1 MGHNQIASLPVF
13 EGRLKKLNSISFYK
27 NEFTDFPISLFQ
39 ITKLKSLDLG
49 GNKMTTI
56 PDLSGRFPHLSEL
69 SLSNNNLTDLPNSLS
84 GISNLASLDVR
95 HNQIAMIPAFVSK
108 FKKIFRIDLKN
119 DDWYYNCVNL
129 YGNPIP
135 SESTLDINDRIVMVR
150 TVMETK

>member
-1 MGHNQIASLPVF
+1 MGHNQISSLPVF

-39 ITKLKSLDLG
+39 IHKLKSLDLG
-49 GNKMTTI
+49 ANKMSAI
-56 PDLSGRFPHLSEL
+56 PDFTGCFPHISEL

-84 GISNLASLDVR
+84 GLSKLASLDVR
-95 HNQIAMIPAFVSK
+95 HNQIDSIPAFVSK
-108 FKKIFRIDLKN
+108 FKKIFRVDLKN

-129 YGNPIP
+129 YGNPIS

-150 TVMETK
+150 TVMEPK